1 MYVTYGSVDSAKALH
16 SFDHRLKEHPKFFC
30 LRGRLD
36 PGESFARFDIEPGIF
51 PHGLVKITLENLTF
65 CNDENVATRHG
76 AYHFRPLPE
85 VEMPDVANYQP
96 EIEIRVPRPVP
107 LVHRRRTVYFVNNPE
122 PESCK
127 KKCPLSKPPKGV
139 RYPGDYPPDPFKNL
153 ELLFGGSASNTDD
166 DDDDDDDEGIFQT
179 DQPRRA
185 KRTLTEE
192 EEGAAAA
199 AAASPSPPPQEGATP
214 AKKAKTTIS
223 PYRVQISSS
232 FGFKNAAAKE
242 DFLFREATLSYF
254 ALKVSAAIKKCGERF
269 SNLFKELPTVVTIP
283 AAAPAEDEG
292 GRAVT
297 KERLK
302 IVLPPQTMLTLENPE
317 LFDMLGFSEDY
328 RLFKLDPSQAGGAA
342 YAIFENHNPSTAREI
357 IGKEA
362 FRNSARFTTMV
373 QDFATKNPKKS
384 VLATL
389 KKIVDV
395 QDKMVVVFGPAN
407 SRLHFYLNHQSDSM
421 EAEFPAP
428 LQINDTTT
436 IVSIWL
442 TELGKTFG
450 FTNAWFRIK
459 KSLEENQII
468 LMPSFALKKSLSFP
482 FNITISLQPKMA
494 YLLGFTQDPNNTGWK
509 KTLTF
514 SFESKKI
521 EIDYFANGME
531 ASPEAIATSRS
542 SLSSYGQKF
551 YQDILTSHP
560 VLLHRANL
568 TEESKIER
576 LSLYNETVAA
586 GSSAP
591 TPVPSRPTTPQVPTS
606 ATVLE
611 AEKEAEKKRLQK
623 EEEAEKEK
631 KRVEAEKKE
640 QAEKEK
646 KRLEAE
652 EAEKERKRVEA
663 AKAEQAEK
671 ERTRLEAEEAEKKR
685 KRVEAENAE
694 LAEKQRKRV
703 EAEKAEKEKK
713 RIEAEEAEKEKKRVE
728 AEEAEKEKKRVE
740 AEEAEKEKKRVEAE
754 KAEKEKK
761 RAEAEEAEKEKKRV
775 EAEKA
780 EKEKKR
786 VEAEQAEKEKKRVEA
801 EKEKKRVE
809 AEQAEKER
817 KRVEAEKA
825 EKEKKR
831 IEAEA
836 EAEKEKERQRVESE
850 KPKKKPA
857 TSPPPP
863 PAPPRP
869 QQAPTPPLAPIPEGG
884 EEEEEIKRKA
894 QEEAEKAAKAKA
906 EAQAKEIA
914 EAQAK
919 VIAEL
924 KARMEEREKAKEQAE
939 IIARE
944 EERAKAK
951 EEAIAKTL
959 ADYNK
964 KIAEEQKKLA
974 KEFEEQRKSRIN
986 DKVIKTLRKIETNY
1000 RQFHKFRKRFRAV
1013 NDEGPP
1019 GQRKGPSTL
1028 PKAFLLNLIKF
1039 RVLAHRR
1046 RELIKRLESKD
1057 FYDMDRGAEA
1067 ADDDVTEE
1075 QLDDEEELQ
1084 LTEEI
1089 LSELELQKR
1098 WEELTAEFQL
1108 YDDWYEEDLNT
1119 PPEEVDQEVRFK
1131 NRERWRELREQKD
1144 DLEHYRKHIQEFS
1157 DNFFFNNPDL
1167 YALDLPELPDPHM
1180 PPWEEEDV
1188 VIGEEEEEE
1197 MDVDQPAGGG
1207 AADVNVDPAD
1217 EETSRQQAENIEASN
1232 DPYMTIRIPNPVP
1245 RPVQTFPEI
1254 QANYR
1259 SLCGT
1264 APANFPLDSYVLVKE
1279 TMALDW
1285 FFERGFVSLGGML
1298 TRQPDSR
1305 IINFKKHN
1313 SVFLKSYNVLESLN
1327 LEFVDS
1333 SFATYKI
1340 QPGRQPA
1347 FLSLL
1352 ISATKIV

>member
-153 ELLFGGSASNTDD
+153 ELLFGGSASNT

-809 AEQAEKER
+809 AEQAERER

-863 PAPPRP
+863 PPPAPPRP

-884 EEEEEIKRKA
+884 EEEEEIKRKT
-894 QEEAEKAAKAKA
+894 QEEAKKAAKIEAKAKA
-906 EAQAKEIA
+906 EAQAK
-914 EAQAK
+914 
-919 VIAEL
+919 
-924 KARMEEREKAKEQAE
+924 
-939 IIARE
+939 
-944 EERAKAK
+944 
-951 EEAIAKTL
+951 
-959 ADYNK
+959 
-964 KIAEEQKKLA
+964 
-974 KEFEEQRKSRIN
+974 
-986 DKVIKTLRKIETNY
+986 
-1000 RQFHKFRKRFRAV
+1000 
-1013 NDEGPP
+1013 
-1019 GQRKGPSTL
+1019 
-1028 PKAFLLNLIKF
+1028 
-1039 RVLAHRR
+1039 
-1046 RELIKRLESKD
+1046 
-1057 FYDMDRGAEA
+1057 
-1067 ADDDVTEE
+1067 
-1075 QLDDEEELQ
+1075 
-1084 LTEEI
+1084 
-1089 LSELELQKR
+1089 
-1098 WEELTAEFQL
+1098 
-1108 YDDWYEEDLNT
+1108 
-1119 PPEEVDQEVRFK
+1119 
-1131 NRERWRELREQKD
+1131 
-1144 DLEHYRKHIQEFS
+1144 
-1157 DNFFFNNPDL
+1157 
-1167 YALDLPELPDPHM
+1167 
-1180 PPWEEEDV
+1180 
-1188 VIGEEEEEE
+1188 
-1197 MDVDQPAGGG
+1197 
-1207 AADVNVDPAD
+1207 
-1217 EETSRQQAENIEASN
+1217 
-1232 DPYMTIRIPNPVP
+1232 
-1245 RPVQTFPEI
+1245 
-1254 QANYR
+1254 
-1259 SLCGT
+1259 
-1264 APANFPLDSYVLVKE
+1264 
-1279 TMALDW
+1279 
-1285 FFERGFVSLGGML
+1285 
-1298 TRQPDSR
+1298 
-1305 IINFKKHN
+1305 
-1313 SVFLKSYNVLESLN
+1313 
-1327 LEFVDS
+1327 
-1333 SFATYKI
+1333 
-1340 QPGRQPA
+1340 
-1347 FLSLL
+1347 
-1352 ISATKIV
+1352 

>member
-166 DDDDDDDEGIFQT
+166 DDDDDDEGIFQT

-242 DFLFREATLSYF
+242 DFLFREATLSFF

-373 QDFATKNPKKS
+373 QDFASKNPKKS

-436 IVSIWL
+436 LLSIWL

-514 SFESKKI
+514 SFENKKI

-728 AEEAEKEKKRVE
+728 AEEAEKVKKRVE

-809 AEQAEKER
+809 AEEAEKER

-863 PAPPRP
+863 PRP

-884 EEEEEIKRKA
+884 EEEEEIKRKT

-919 VIAEL
+919 VIAEI

-986 DKVIKTLRKIETNY
+986 DKVIKSLRKIETNY

-1144 DLEHYRKHIQEFS
+1144 DLEHYKKHIQEFS

-1188 VIGEEEEEE
+1188 VIGEEEEEEE

>member
-166 DDDDDDDEGIFQT
+166 DDDDDDEGIFQT

-283 AAAPAEDEG
+283 AAAAASAEDEG

-373 QDFATKNPKKS
+373 QDFASKNPKKS

-395 QDKMVVVFGPAN
+395 QDKMVVVFGPAT

-436 IVSIWL
+436 ILSIWL

-468 LMPSFALKKSLSFP
+468 LLPSFALKKSLSFP

-514 SFESKKI
+514 SFENKKI

-623 EEEAEKEK
+623 EEEEAEKEK

-713 RIEAEEAEKEKKRVE
+713 RVEAEEAEKVKKRVE
-728 AEEAEKEKKRVE
+728 AEEAEKEK
-740 AEEAEKEKKRVEAE
+740 
-754 KAEKEKK
+754 
-761 RAEAEEAEKEKKRV
+761 
-775 EAEKA
+775 
-780 EKEKKR
+780 
-786 VEAEQAEKEKKRVEA
+786 
-801 EKEKKRVE
+801 
-809 AEQAEKER
+809 

-863 PAPPRP
+863 PPPRP
-869 QQAPTPPLAPIPEGG
+869 QQAPTPPLAPIPEEGG

-919 VIAEL
+919 VIAEI

-959 ADYNK
+959 ADYHK
-964 KIAEEQKKLA
+964 KIVEEQKKLA

-986 DKVIKTLRKIETNY
+986 DKVIKSLRKIETNY

-1108 YDDWYEEDLNT
+1108 YDDWYEEDLKT

-1144 DLEHYRKHIQEFS
+1144 DLEHYKKHIQEFS

-1197 MDVDQPAGGG
+1197 EMDVDQPAGGGG

>member
-139 RYPGDYPPDPFKNL
+139 RYPGDYPSDPFKNL

-283 AAAPAEDEG
+283 AAAAPAEDEG

-514 SFESKKI
+514 SFENKKI

-611 AEKEAEKKRLQK
+611 AEKEAEKNVFKR
-623 EEEAEKEK
+623 K
-631 KRVEAEKKE
+631 KKP
-640 QAEKEK
+640 
-646 KRLEAE
+646 
-652 EAEKERKRVEA
+652 RKRKNV
-663 AKAEQAEK
+663 
-671 ERTRLEAEEAEKKR
+671 L
-685 KRVEAENAE
+685 
-694 LAEKQRKRV
+694 
-703 EAEKAEKEKK
+703 
-713 RIEAEEAEKEKKRVE
+713 
-728 AEEAEKEKKRVE
+728 
-740 AEEAEKEKKRVEAE
+740 
-754 KAEKEKK
+754 
-761 RAEAEEAEKEKKRV
+761 
-775 EAEKA
+775 
-780 EKEKKR
+780 
-786 VEAEQAEKEKKRVEA
+786 
-801 EKEKKRVE
+801 
-809 AEQAEKER
+809 
-817 KRVEAEKA
+817 
-825 EKEKKR
+825 
-831 IEAEA
+831 
-836 EAEKEKERQRVESE
+836 
-850 KPKKKPA
+850 KPKKKNRQRKKKNVLRPKK
-857 TSPPPP
+857 
-863 PAPPRP
+863 PRRKENVLRL
-869 QQAPTPPLAPIPEGG
+869 QRLN
-884 EEEEEIKRKA
+884 KRK
-894 QEEAEKAAKAKA
+894 K
-906 EAQAKEIA
+906 KEHVLRP
-914 EAQAK
+914 K
-919 VIAEL
+919 
-924 KARMEEREKAKEQAE
+924 KPKRKE
-939 IIARE
+939 
-944 EERAKAK
+944 
-951 EEAIAKTL
+951 
-959 ADYNK
+959 
-964 KIAEEQKKLA
+964 
-974 KEFEEQRKSRIN
+974 
-986 DKVIKTLRKIETNY
+986 
-1000 RQFHKFRKRFRAV
+1000 
-1013 NDEGPP
+1013 
-1019 GQRKGPSTL
+1019 
-1028 PKAFLLNLIKF
+1028 
-1039 RVLAHRR
+1039 
-1046 RELIKRLESKD
+1046 
-1057 FYDMDRGAEA
+1057 
-1067 ADDDVTEE
+1067 
-1075 QLDDEEELQ
+1075 
-1084 LTEEI
+1084 
-1089 LSELELQKR
+1089 
-1098 WEELTAEFQL
+1098 
-1108 YDDWYEEDLNT
+1108 
-1119 PPEEVDQEVRFK
+1119 
-1131 NRERWRELREQKD
+1131 
-1144 DLEHYRKHIQEFS
+1144 
-1157 DNFFFNNPDL
+1157 
-1167 YALDLPELPDPHM
+1167 
-1180 PPWEEEDV
+1180 
-1188 VIGEEEEEE
+1188 
-1197 MDVDQPAGGG
+1197 
-1207 AADVNVDPAD
+1207 
-1217 EETSRQQAENIEASN
+1217 
-1232 DPYMTIRIPNPVP
+1232 
-1245 RPVQTFPEI
+1245 
-1254 QANYR
+1254 
-1259 SLCGT
+1259 
-1264 APANFPLDSYVLVKE
+1264 
-1279 TMALDW
+1279 
-1285 FFERGFVSLGGML
+1285 
-1298 TRQPDSR
+1298 
-1305 IINFKKHN
+1305 
-1313 SVFLKSYNVLESLN
+1313 NVLRPKTPN
-1327 LEFVDS
+1327 
-1333 SFATYKI
+1333 
-1340 QPGRQPA
+1340 
-1347 FLSLL
+1347 
-1352 ISATKIV
+1352 

>member
-153 ELLFGGSASNTDD
+153 ELLFGGSASNT
-166 DDDDDDDEGIFQT
+166 DDDDDDEGIFQT

-342 YAIFENHNPSTAREI
+342 YAIFENHSPSTAREI

-373 QDFATKNPKKS
+373 QDFASKNPKKS

-436 IVSIWL
+436 ILSIWL

-514 SFESKKI
+514 SFENKKI

-611 AEKEAEKKRLQK
+611 AEKEAEKKVFK
-623 EEEAEKEK
+623 SK
-631 KRVEAEKKE
+631 KKP
-640 QAEKEK
+640 
-646 KRLEAE
+646 
-652 EAEKERKRVEA
+652 RKIKNV
-663 AKAEQAEK
+663 
-671 ERTRLEAEEAEKKR
+671 L
-685 KRVEAENAE
+685 
-694 LAEKQRKRV
+694 
-703 EAEKAEKEKK
+703 
-713 RIEAEEAEKEKKRVE
+713 
-728 AEEAEKEKKRVE
+728 
-740 AEEAEKEKKRVEAE
+740 
-754 KAEKEKK
+754 
-761 RAEAEEAEKEKKRV
+761 
-775 EAEKA
+775 
-780 EKEKKR
+780 
-786 VEAEQAEKEKKRVEA
+786 
-801 EKEKKRVE
+801 
-809 AEQAEKER
+809 
-817 KRVEAEKA
+817 
-825 EKEKKR
+825 
-831 IEAEA
+831 
-836 EAEKEKERQRVESE
+836 
-850 KPKKKPA
+850 KPKKKNRQRKKKNVLRPKK
-857 TSPPPP
+857 
-863 PAPPRP
+863 PRRKENVLRL
-869 QQAPTPPLAPIPEGG
+869 QRLN
-884 EEEEEIKRKA
+884 KRK
-894 QEEAEKAAKAKA
+894 K
-906 EAQAKEIA
+906 KEHVLRP
-914 EAQAK
+914 K
-919 VIAEL
+919 
-924 KARMEEREKAKEQAE
+924 KPKRKE
-939 IIARE
+939 
-944 EERAKAK
+944 
-951 EEAIAKTL
+951 
-959 ADYNK
+959 
-964 KIAEEQKKLA
+964 
-974 KEFEEQRKSRIN
+974 
-986 DKVIKTLRKIETNY
+986 
-1000 RQFHKFRKRFRAV
+1000 
-1013 NDEGPP
+1013 
-1019 GQRKGPSTL
+1019 
-1028 PKAFLLNLIKF
+1028 
-1039 RVLAHRR
+1039 
-1046 RELIKRLESKD
+1046 
-1057 FYDMDRGAEA
+1057 
-1067 ADDDVTEE
+1067 
-1075 QLDDEEELQ
+1075 
-1084 LTEEI
+1084 
-1089 LSELELQKR
+1089 
-1098 WEELTAEFQL
+1098 
-1108 YDDWYEEDLNT
+1108 
-1119 PPEEVDQEVRFK
+1119 
-1131 NRERWRELREQKD
+1131 
-1144 DLEHYRKHIQEFS
+1144 
-1157 DNFFFNNPDL
+1157 
-1167 YALDLPELPDPHM
+1167 
-1180 PPWEEEDV
+1180 
-1188 VIGEEEEEE
+1188 
-1197 MDVDQPAGGG
+1197 
-1207 AADVNVDPAD
+1207 
-1217 EETSRQQAENIEASN
+1217 
-1232 DPYMTIRIPNPVP
+1232 
-1245 RPVQTFPEI
+1245 
-1254 QANYR
+1254 
-1259 SLCGT
+1259 
-1264 APANFPLDSYVLVKE
+1264 
-1279 TMALDW
+1279 
-1285 FFERGFVSLGGML
+1285 
-1298 TRQPDSR
+1298 
-1305 IINFKKHN
+1305 
-1313 SVFLKSYNVLESLN
+1313 NVLRPKTPN
-1327 LEFVDS
+1327 
-1333 SFATYKI
+1333 
-1340 QPGRQPA
+1340 
-1347 FLSLL
+1347 
-1352 ISATKIV
+1352 

>member
-166 DDDDDDDEGIFQT
+166 DDDDDDEGIFQT

-242 DFLFREATLSYF
+242 DFLFREATLSFF

-283 AAAPAEDEG
+283 AAAAAPAEDEG

-342 YAIFENHNPSTAREI
+342 YAIFENHNPSTAKEI

-395 QDKMVVVFGPAN
+395 QDKMVVVFGPAT

-436 IVSIWL
+436 ILSIWL

-514 SFESKKI
+514 SFENKKI

-542 SLSSYGQKF
+542 SLTSYGQKF

-568 TEESKIER
+568 TEENKIER

-591 TPVPSRPTTPQVPTS
+591 TPVPSRPTTPQVVPTS

-623 EEEAEKEK
+623 EEEEAEKEK

-703 EAEKAEKEKK
+703 EAEKAEKERK
-713 RIEAEEAEKEKKRVE
+713 RIEAEQAETEKKRVE
-728 AEEAEKEKKRVE
+728 AEEAEKVN
-740 AEEAEKEKKRVEAE
+740 
-754 KAEKEKK
+754 
-761 RAEAEEAEKEKKRV
+761 
-775 EAEKA
+775 
-780 EKEKKR
+780 
-786 VEAEQAEKEKKRVEA
+786 
-801 EKEKKRVE
+801 
-809 AEQAEKER
+809 
-817 KRVEAEKA
+817 
-825 EKEKKR
+825 
-831 IEAEA
+831 
-836 EAEKEKERQRVESE
+836 
-850 KPKKKPA
+850 
-857 TSPPPP
+857 
-863 PAPPRP
+863 
-869 QQAPTPPLAPIPEGG
+869 
-884 EEEEEIKRKA
+884 
-894 QEEAEKAAKAKA
+894 
-906 EAQAKEIA
+906 
-914 EAQAK
+914 
-919 VIAEL
+919 
-924 KARMEEREKAKEQAE
+924 
-939 IIARE
+939 
-944 EERAKAK
+944 
-951 EEAIAKTL
+951 KT
-959 ADYNK
+959 
-964 KIAEEQKKLA
+964 
-974 KEFEEQRKSRIN
+974 
-986 DKVIKTLRKIETNY
+986 
-1000 RQFHKFRKRFRAV
+1000 
-1013 NDEGPP
+1013 
-1019 GQRKGPSTL
+1019 
-1028 PKAFLLNLIKF
+1028 
-1039 RVLAHRR
+1039 
-1046 RELIKRLESKD
+1046 
-1057 FYDMDRGAEA
+1057 
-1067 ADDDVTEE
+1067 
-1075 QLDDEEELQ
+1075 
-1084 LTEEI
+1084 
-1089 LSELELQKR
+1089 
-1098 WEELTAEFQL
+1098 
-1108 YDDWYEEDLNT
+1108 
-1119 PPEEVDQEVRFK
+1119 
-1131 NRERWRELREQKD
+1131 
-1144 DLEHYRKHIQEFS
+1144 
-1157 DNFFFNNPDL
+1157 
-1167 YALDLPELPDPHM
+1167 
-1180 PPWEEEDV
+1180 
-1188 VIGEEEEEE
+1188 
-1197 MDVDQPAGGG
+1197 
-1207 AADVNVDPAD
+1207 
-1217 EETSRQQAENIEASN
+1217 
-1232 DPYMTIRIPNPVP
+1232 
-1245 RPVQTFPEI
+1245 
-1254 QANYR
+1254 
-1259 SLCGT
+1259 C
-1264 APANFPLDSYVLVKE
+1264 
-1279 TMALDW
+1279 
-1285 FFERGFVSLGGML
+1285 
-1298 TRQPDSR
+1298 
-1305 IINFKKHN
+1305 
-1313 SVFLKSYNVLESLN
+1313 
-1327 LEFVDS
+1327 
-1333 SFATYKI
+1333 
-1340 QPGRQPA
+1340 
-1347 FLSLL
+1347 
-1352 ISATKIV
+1352 

>member
-166 DDDDDDDEGIFQT
+166 DDDDDEGIFQT

-242 DFLFREATLSYF
+242 DFLFREATLSFF

-283 AAAPAEDEG
+283 AAAAAAPAEDEG

-373 QDFATKNPKKS
+373 QDFASKNPKKS

-436 IVSIWL
+436 ILSIWL

-514 SFESKKI
+514 SFENKKI

-611 AEKEAEKKRLQK
+611 AEKEAEKKVL
-623 EEEAEKEK
+623 
-631 KRVEAEKKE
+631 
-640 QAEKEK
+640 
-646 KRLEAE
+646 
-652 EAEKERKRVEA
+652 
-663 AKAEQAEK
+663 
-671 ERTRLEAEEAEKKR
+671 KR
-685 KRVEAENAE
+685 KKPRR
-694 LAEKQRKRV
+694 RKNV
-703 EAEKAEKEKK
+703 L
-713 RIEAEEAEKEKKRVE
+713 
-728 AEEAEKEKKRVE
+728 
-740 AEEAEKEKKRVEAE
+740 
-754 KAEKEKK
+754 
-761 RAEAEEAEKEKKRV
+761 
-775 EAEKA
+775 
-780 EKEKKR
+780 
-786 VEAEQAEKEKKRVEA
+786 
-801 EKEKKRVE
+801 
-809 AEQAEKER
+809 
-817 KRVEAEKA
+817 
-825 EKEKKR
+825 
-831 IEAEA
+831 
-836 EAEKEKERQRVESE
+836 
-850 KPKKKPA
+850 KPKKQNRQRKQENVLRPKR
-857 TSPPPP
+857 
-863 PAPPRP
+863 PRRKENVLRLQRP
-869 QQAPTPPLAPIPEGG
+869 N
-884 EEEEEIKRKA
+884 KRK
-894 QEEAEKAAKAKA
+894 K
-906 EAQAKEIA
+906 KE
-914 EAQAK
+914 
-919 VIAEL
+919 
-924 KARMEEREKAKEQAE
+924 
-939 IIARE
+939 
-944 EERAKAK
+944 
-951 EEAIAKTL
+951 
-959 ADYNK
+959 
-964 KIAEEQKKLA
+964 
-974 KEFEEQRKSRIN
+974 
-986 DKVIKTLRKIETNY
+986 
-1000 RQFHKFRKRFRAV
+1000 
-1013 NDEGPP
+1013 
-1019 GQRKGPSTL
+1019 
-1028 PKAFLLNLIKF
+1028 
-1039 RVLAHRR
+1039 
-1046 RELIKRLESKD
+1046 
-1057 FYDMDRGAEA
+1057 
-1067 ADDDVTEE
+1067 
-1075 QLDDEEELQ
+1075 
-1084 LTEEI
+1084 
-1089 LSELELQKR
+1089 
-1098 WEELTAEFQL
+1098 
-1108 YDDWYEEDLNT
+1108 
-1119 PPEEVDQEVRFK
+1119 
-1131 NRERWRELREQKD
+1131 
-1144 DLEHYRKHIQEFS
+1144 
-1157 DNFFFNNPDL
+1157 
-1167 YALDLPELPDPHM
+1167 
-1180 PPWEEEDV
+1180 
-1188 VIGEEEEEE
+1188 
-1197 MDVDQPAGGG
+1197 
-1207 AADVNVDPAD
+1207 
-1217 EETSRQQAENIEASN
+1217 
-1232 DPYMTIRIPNPVP
+1232 
-1245 RPVQTFPEI
+1245 
-1254 QANYR
+1254 
-1259 SLCGT
+1259 
-1264 APANFPLDSYVLVKE
+1264 
-1279 TMALDW
+1279 
-1285 FFERGFVSLGGML
+1285 
-1298 TRQPDSR
+1298 
-1305 IINFKKHN
+1305 
-1313 SVFLKSYNVLESLN
+1313 NVLRPKKPRRKENVLRPKTPN
-1327 LEFVDS
+1327 
-1333 SFATYKI
+1333 
-1340 QPGRQPA
+1340 
-1347 FLSLL
+1347 
-1352 ISATKIV
+1352 